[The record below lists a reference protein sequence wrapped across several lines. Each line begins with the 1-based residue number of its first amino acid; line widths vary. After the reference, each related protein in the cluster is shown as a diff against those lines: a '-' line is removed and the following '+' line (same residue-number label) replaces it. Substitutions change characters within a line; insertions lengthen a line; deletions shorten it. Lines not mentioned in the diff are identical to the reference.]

1 MDKYTEKYFFNQIK
15 EILDSGDVEK
25 IKPCLI
31 FIDVREVKDKSSV
44 QLETILHWSG
54 NKTIGES
61 KEVFEQIYPLFG

>member
-31 FIDVREVKDKSSV
+31 FIDVRKKPPM

-61 KEVFEQIYPLFG
+61 KGVLEQIYPLFC